1 MGFELEQLREA
12 AEKYTYHDP
21 RPSRILPKTVSKSSR
36 SLGRTLEG
44 ILQRSFKMNVGA
56 SLPVRDR
63 KERIVRTPTVSA
75 RSFATKT
82 ISPAFNDGALEPIL
96 AIAAI

>member
-1 MGFELEQLREA
+1 
-12 AEKYTYHDP
+12 
-21 RPSRILPKTVSKSSR
+21 
-36 SLGRTLEG
+36 
-44 ILQRSFKMNVGA
+44 MNVGA